1 LKINFAES
9 FLQEREPL
17 EFGYEE
23 LAIRSKQIKSD
34 SNSNSYSNELV
45 DDANKVRI
53 EDESD
58 NDAFTITLKSATST
72 STSTTA
78 TATTTSTKTTTTT
91 TTSTVFSDL
100 NRSSESNVIDDGN
113 DAVEATTTT
122 TLERKN
128 VPNNE
133 LSNYFEGKEGQSLAE
148 KNPLKDDDA
157 AASKNVE
164 RLSDSGGV
172 SINSTK
178 EVSRKKIWSQGFRY
192 KMQEFLRKNQQRIR
206 GDQEA
211 QTSRTSK
218 VHFLII

>member
-1 LKINFAES
+1 MNINFAES
-9 FLQEREPL
+9 FLQEGEPL

-34 SNSNSYSNELV
+34 SNSNPYSNELV

-58 NDAFTITLKSATST
+58 YNNAFTMTLKSATST
-72 STSTTA
+72 STTSTTS
-78 TATTTSTKTTTTT
+78 TTTTSTS
-91 TTSTVFSDL
+91 TTSTPTVFSDL

-113 DAVEATTTT
+113 DAVEATTTKT
-122 TLERKN
+122 FERKN

-133 LSNYFEGKEGQSLAE
+133 LSNYFDGKEGHSLAE
-148 KNPLKDDDA
+148 KNPLKDD
-157 AASKNVE
+157 ASKNVE
-164 RLSDSGGV
+164 RLSDSGGL

-206 GDQEA
+206 SDQEA

>member
-1 LKINFAES
+1 LNINFAES
-9 FLQEREPL
+9 FLQEGEPL

-34 SNSNSYSNELV
+34 SNSNPYSNELV

-53 EDESD
+53 EEETDY
-58 NDAFTITLKSATST
+58 NNAFTMTLKSATST
-72 STSTTA
+72 STTSTTS
-78 TATTTSTKTTTTT
+78 TTTTSTS
-91 TTSTVFSDL
+91 TTSTPTVFSDL

-113 DAVEATTTT
+113 DAVEATTTKT
-122 TLERKN
+122 FERKN

-133 LSNYFEGKEGQSLAE
+133 LSNYFDGKEGHSLAE
-148 KNPLKDDDA
+148 KNPLKDD
-157 AASKNVE
+157 ASKNVE
-164 RLSDSGGV
+164 RLSDSGGL

-206 GDQEA
+206 SDQEA

>member
-1 LKINFAES
+1 LNINFAES
-9 FLQEREPL
+9 FFQEGEPL
-17 EFGYEE
+17 EFGYGE

-34 SNSNSYSNELV
+34 SNSKPNSNELV

-58 NDAFTITLKSATST
+58 YNAFTMPLKSATST
-72 STSTTA
+72 TTSTSTT
-78 TATTTSTKTTTTT
+78 TTTSSTSTKTTT

-100 NRSSESNVIDDGN
+100 NRSSESNVIDDSN

-122 TLERKN
+122 FERKN
-128 VPNNE
+128 VSNNE

-206 GDQEA
+206 TDQEA

-218 VHFLII
+218 VHFLIV

>member
-1 LKINFAES
+1 MNINFAES

-58 NDAFTITLKSATST
+58 YNNAFTMTLKSAST
-72 STSTTA
+72 STSA
-78 TATTTSTKTTTTT
+78 STTTSTTT

-113 DAVEATTTT
+113 DAVEATTSTT
-122 TLERKN
+122 FERKN
-128 VPNNE
+128 VSNNE

-148 KNPLKDDDA
+148 KNDDA
-157 AASKNVE
+157 AASKNAE

-206 GDQEA
+206 SDQEA

>member
-1 LKINFAES
+1 MNINFAES
-9 FLQEREPL
+9 FLQEGEPL

-34 SNSNSYSNELV
+34 SNSNPYSNELV

-53 EDESD
+53 EEESD
-58 NDAFTITLKSATST
+58 YNAFTITLKSAKSTST
-72 STSTTA
+72 STSTT
-78 TATTTSTKTTTTT
+78 TTTTTKTTT
-91 TTSTVFSDL
+91 TTSTVFSDF

-113 DAVEATTTT
+113 DAVEATTSTNF
-122 TLERKN
+122 ERKN

-133 LSNYFEGKEGQSLAE
+133 LSNYFEGKEGHSLAE

-178 EVSRKKIWSQGFRY
+178 EVFRKKIWSQGFRY

-206 GDQEA
+206 SDQEA

>member
-1 LKINFAES
+1 M
-9 FLQEREPL
+9 

-34 SNSNSYSNELV
+34 SNSKPNSNELV

-58 NDAFTITLKSATST
+58 YNAFTMTLKSATST
-72 STSTTA
+72 
-78 TATTTSTKTTTTT
+78 TTTSTTTSTTTKSTT

-113 DAVEATTTT
+113 DAVEATTTKT
-122 TLERKN
+122 FERKN

-164 RLSDSGGV
+164 RLSDSGGL
-172 SINSTK
+172 SINSTA

-206 GDQEA
+206 TDQEA

-218 VHFLII
+218 VHFLIV

>member
-1 LKINFAES
+1 MTLKINFAES
-9 FLQEREPL
+9 FLQEGEPL

-23 LAIRSKQIKSD
+23 LAIRSKQNKSD
-34 SNSNSYSNELV
+34 SNSNPYSNELV

-53 EDESD
+53 EEETDY
-58 NDAFTITLKSATST
+58 NNAFTMTLKSATST
-72 STSTTA
+72 STTS
-78 TATTTSTKTTTTT
+78 TTSTTTNPT

-113 DAVEATTTT
+113 DAVEATTTKT
-122 TLERKN
+122 FERKN

-133 LSNYFEGKEGQSLAE
+133 LSNYFDGKEGHSLAE
-148 KNPLKDDDA
+148 KNPLKDD
-157 AASKNVE
+157 ASKNVE
-164 RLSDSGGV
+164 RLSDSGGL

-206 GDQEA
+206 SDQEA